1 MITGYQNRFL
11 VAAYSGSG
19 IEAMK
24 PYVIQPEDVEVLPSK
39 NPMNLLADAD
49 VTNGAVS
56 ITSGTIVAGAD
67 NAKPHLH
74 QQSWEVFVILSGKL
88 QLLLDDEVVTVG
100 GGGLVAVPPGVVH
113 AFGATPESDV
123 QAVVFVTPGVRR
135 FDYFRLLP
143 RILAG
148 EIPQAELEEM
158 HRTYD
163 VHFVQSEVWDTTRR
177 RLERR

>member
-1 MITGYQNRFL
+1 
-11 VAAYSGSG
+11 
-19 IEAMK
+19 
-24 PYVIQPEDVEVLPSK
+24 
-39 NPMNLLADAD
+39 

-67 NAKPHLH
+67 NAKPHFHEL
-74 QQSWEVFVILSGKL
+74 SWEVFVILSGSL
-88 QLLLDDEVVTVG
+88 QLLLDEEVVTVG

-113 AFGATPESDV
+113 AFGATPEADV

-148 EIPQAELEEM
+148 EIPPAELEEM

>member
-1 MITGYQNRFL
+1 LVSRYSTG
-11 VAAYSGSG
+11 G
-19 IEAMK
+19 IEDMK
-24 PYVIQPEDVEVLPSK
+24 PYVIQPEDVETLPGT

-49 VTNGAVS
+49 VTDGAVS
-56 ITSGTIVAGAD
+56 ISSGRIVAGAD
-67 NAKPHLH
+67 NARPHFH
-74 QQSWEVFVILSGKL
+74 QRSWEIFAILTGRL

-113 AFGATPESDV
+113 AFGATPEEDV
-123 QAVVFVTPGVRR
+123 EAIVFVTPGVQR

-148 EIPQAELEEM
+148 EIPPAELEEM

-163 VHFVQSEVWDTTRR
+163 VHFVQSELWETTRR
-177 RLERR
+177 RLARR

>member
-1 MITGYQNRFL
+1 VISHQQNCFL
-11 VAAYSGSG
+11 VAAYSDGG
-19 IEAMK
+19 IERMK
-24 PYVIQPEDVEVLPSK
+24 PYVIQPEDVEVLPFQ

-49 VTNGAVS
+49 VTDGAVS
-56 ITSGTIVAGAD
+56 ITSGTIAAGAD
-67 NAKPHLH
+67 NARPHFH
-74 QQSWEVFVILSGKL
+74 QRSWEIFAIQSGKL

-100 GGGLVAVPPGVVH
+100 GGGLVAVPPDVVH
-113 AFGATPESDV
+113 AFGATPEEEV
-123 QAVVFVTPGVRR
+123 RAVVFVTPGVQR

-163 VHFVQSEVWDTTRR
+163 VHFVQSELWDTTRR
-177 RLERR
+177 RLARR